1 MIQNWKKLSFDE
13 LDVLA
18 DLPRFKSLRSLARS
32 RKTSIMNISRLVHGI
47 ENKIKVVLIRSSHS
61 GIALTQEGISWSY
74 FAVDLLKDA
83 ERIASGGK
91 IGESEEDFQKRL
103 VIGGRSFL
111 NVCFSAQLASGDTSD
126 LAGTK
131 YCFLDMS
138 PDELTAAFQ
147 SGLIDVGIFIG
158 NLPTTQSWKS
168 AKVGTF
174 DWAFYARKGHSLSYG
189 ATVQQIRK
197 YPFTVPAFWL
207 DKKVITGSDRL
218 SELVTEKIRGHECQ
232 NAFTAIRIIQATDHI
247 ACLPSIVAKEALEN
261 GLVCQIP
268 VVGIKAFT
276 ETVSIAVNIDRV
288 SQNVFKALQQR
299 LIL

>member
-13 LDVLA
+13 LEVLS

-91 IGESEEDFQKRL
+91 IGASEEEFQKRL

-111 NVCFSAQLASGDTSD
+111 NVCFSAQLVSGETND
-126 LAGTK
+126 LAATK

-168 AKVGTF
+168 TKVGTF
-174 DWAFYARKGHSLSYG
+174 DWAFYARKGHPLTYG

-218 SELVTEKIRGHECQ
+218 SELVSEKIRGHECQ

-261 GLVCQIP
+261 GLVCSIP
-268 VVGIKAFT
+268 VVGIKSFT

>member
-13 LDVLA
+13 LEVLS
-18 DLPRFKSLRSLARS
+18 DLPRFKSLRSLARA

-47 ENKIKVVLIRSSHS
+47 ENKIKLVLIRSSHS

-83 ERIASGGK
+83 ERIAAGGK
-91 IGESEEDFQKRL
+91 IGASEEDFQKKL

-111 NVCFSAQLASGDTSD
+111 NICFSAQLVSGETTD

-168 AKVGTF
+168 AKVGMF
-174 DWAFYARKGHSLSYG
+174 DWAFYARKGHPLSYG
-189 ATVQQIRK
+189 ATVPQIQK

-268 VVGIKAFT
+268 VVGIKTLT